1 MALDRR
7 YLVWALVYVAV
18 GAGLGIFMAASSV
31 HAQYST
37 HGHILL
43 VGFLLS
49 LAYGVI
55 HRLWL
60 DAAATRVAHLQFVLH
75 QAGAAVMSLGLF
87 LLYGGM
93 ASQAQLNP
101 VLGAASLAVAAAAL
115 LMLWM
120 VLRQ

>member
-1 MALDRR
+1 MALDGQ
-7 YLVWALVYVAV
+7 YLVCSLVYVAV
-18 GAGLGIFMAASSV
+18 GSGLGIFMAASSV

-37 HGHILL
+37 HAHMLL

-60 DAAATRVAHLQFVLH
+60 DAAATRVARLQFVLH
-75 QAGAAVMSLGLF
+75 QVGAAVMSLGLF

-93 ASQAQLNP
+93 ATPAQLDP
-101 VLGAASLAVAAAAL
+101 VLGVASLAVVAAAV